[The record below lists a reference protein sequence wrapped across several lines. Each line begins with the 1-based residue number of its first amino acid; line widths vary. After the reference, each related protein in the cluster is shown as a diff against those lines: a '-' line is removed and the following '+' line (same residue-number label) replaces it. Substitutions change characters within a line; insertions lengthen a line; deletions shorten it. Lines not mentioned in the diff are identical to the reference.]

1 MMKQLARLQFS
12 SFQIKVPQGWSPPSG
27 DPAARHY
34 SDAFTPQ
41 EKSTS
46 PAVAAPPLVL
56 PQSMNKY
63 HTDSQKMHHAKIGSF
78 IDGVCDAV
86 CSAWSAWAMEAKLM
100 GVVVT
105 TSMAMGGQ
113 VVSAIQMGPMI
124 IAQGP
129 KSTPME
135 AKFTKAV
142 ANAFSM
148 QWNLYTLGIKVMG
161 MPWYPP
167 YVAPLPPG
175 PAPPAPNVPCPLKAI
190 STASMALSKNA
201 LKPLMIANLADPQA
215 PFHKELFDAVSTAIE
230 QSLLTYE
237 TTTMVKNVMPIA
249 AAVGFPVGPV
259 AGVANMIPGGFA

>member
-1 MMKQLARLQFS
+1 MKQLARLQFS

-63 HTDSQKMHHAKIGSF
+63 HTDAQKMHHAKIGSF
-78 IDGVCDAV
+78 IDGVCDAI
-86 CSAWSAWAMEAKLM
+86 CSAWGMWAMDAKLV

-105 TSMAMGGQ
+105 TSLATGGL
-113 VVSAIQMGPMI
+113 VVSTVQMGPMI

-135 AKFTKAV
+135 AKFTRAI

-148 QWNLYTLGIKVMG
+148 QWNLYTLGIKVTG
-161 MPWYPP
+161 LPWYLP
-167 YVAPLPPG
+167 YAAPLPPG
-175 PAPPAPNVPCPLKAI
+175 PVPPAPNAPCQLKLI
-190 STASMALSKNA
+190 SAASMALSKSA

-215 PFHKELFDAVSTAIE
+215 PFHMELFDAVATAIE
-230 QSLLTYE
+230 QCLLTYE
-237 TTTMVKNVMPIA
+237 TTTMVKNVIPVA
-249 AAVGFPVGPV
+249 AAVGFPAGPV
-259 AGVANMIPGGFA
+259 AGVANMTAPGGFA